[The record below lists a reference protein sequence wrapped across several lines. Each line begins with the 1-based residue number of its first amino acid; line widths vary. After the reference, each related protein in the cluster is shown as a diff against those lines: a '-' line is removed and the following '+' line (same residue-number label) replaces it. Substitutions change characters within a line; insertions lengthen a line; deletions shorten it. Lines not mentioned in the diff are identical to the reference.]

1 MTTET
6 LKKTPL
12 YDLHAANGGRMVDF
26 TGWSMPVQYTSII
39 NEHNA
44 TRNAVGLFDVSH
56 MARFR
61 FDGANAL
68 EFLDGLVTRKKIA
81 EWIQARLPEDITF
94 TDHTE
99 QTAMIAVQGP
109 KAMEIAQAIVE
120 GVLSELKYYQGR
132 EATILSHPGG
142 LVSRTGYT
150 GEDGVEMTV
159 SAENAIATWEALF
172 VAAAEVGGH
181 AVGLGA
187 RDTLR
192 LEAAMPLYGHELSE
206 EITPLQAGLGFAMSW
221 DHEFIGKTALE
232 AIDKDSLPVRV
243 GLAMEDKRV
252 PREHYPLYS
261 GDQQVGEVTSGS
273 QSPTLGSP
281 IAMGY
286 VARAFAAEGTQLD
299 VDVLV
304 RSSPIMSTDNL
315 LFAKTHEW
323 VKVEE
328 SDGAKIA
335 TVGISAHAIE
345 ALNDL
350 VYLELPE
357 VGKETTAGESFGEIE
372 SVKAVSDIYAPVTGE
387 VIEANSALPDNL
399 DSLHE
404 D

>member
-12 YDLHAANGGRMVDF
+12 YDWHAANGGRMVDF

-44 TRNAVGLFDVSH
+44 TRNAAGLFDVSH

-61 FDGANAL
+61 FDGDNAL
-68 EFLDGLVTRKKIA
+68 QFIDGLVTRKVADLKPGRIRYGLVCKDDGGILDDVLTYHLQDNDGKSYTWMVVNAGNREKIA
-81 EWIQARLPEDITF
+81 AWINDRLPEDVKF
-94 TDHTE
+94 TDFTE

-109 KAMEIAQAIVE
+109 QAMSIAQNLVE
-120 GVLSELKYYQGR
+120 GDISTLKYYQGR
-132 EATILSHPGG
+132 EATILSHAG

-150 GEDGVEMTV
+150 GEDGVELTV
-159 SAENAIATWEALF
+159 PAKNAIAVWEALH

-206 EITPLQAGLGFAMSW
+206 DITPLQAGLGFAMSW
-221 DHEFIGKTALE
+221 DHEFIGKAALE

-243 GLAMEDKRV
+243 GLVMQDKRV

-261 GDQQVGEVTSGS
+261 GERQIGEVTSGS
-273 QSPTLGSP
+273 QSPTLAAP

-286 VARAFAAEGTQLD
+286 VAPQFAAEGTLID
-299 VDVLV
+299 VDV
-304 RSSPIMSTDNL
+304 RGKRHA
-315 LFAKTHEW
+315 AK
-323 VKVEE
+323 VVP
-328 SDGAKIA
+328 
-335 TVGISAHAIE
+335 
-345 ALNDL
+345 
-350 VYLELPE
+350 LPFY
-357 VGKETTAGESFGEIE
+357 KR
-372 SVKAVSDIYAPVTGE
+372 K
-387 VIEANSALPDNL
+387 
-399 DSLHE
+399 
-404 D
+404 